1 MTASIDSLL
10 EELENIL
17 SKLDYVKAGDVIL
30 AEHHNYKLDVLWKI
44 KEILEDLK
52 AKVSELEQAVAPAPA
67 PEPILTAI
75 WPTYRHDFQR
85 TGYQPKPVKY
95 IVLNGYWEWFIVY
108 KVDGSALYTY
118 YNQVG
123 SVDGSPV
130 VDEYG
135 KMFLPLDD
143 GLVRTGKVWG
153 LIDGWYITAGY
164 IPYGLTLRD
173 NKLYIPSGDYGLH
186 IIDLVTGERRVY
198 YTEGEIYCP
207 PYVDDQGNI
216 YFGSQDGY
224 IYALNPDGTLK
235 WRYYVGGEVRG
246 GPAVL
251 SDGTMVFGGTNNCV
265 HAMDPN
271 GNEKWRFCTEDWIY
285 DTPAIGPDD
294 TIYFASQDDYLY
306 ALNPNG
312 TLKWKYYLG
321 QYAYYR
327 FPPAVDPNR
336 GVYLLDDDN
345 VLHAVDFNG
354 NPRWTLSMP
363 GTGRIS
369 IGPDGTIYTGAG
381 GKLTAVNPDGTIK
394 FQVDIPEKAYSE
406 PVLVG

>member
-1 MTASIDSLL
+1 MPSLL
-10 EELENIL
+10 DELQAIL
-17 SKLDYVKAGDVIL
+17 SKLDYVKAGNIIL
-30 AEHHNYKLDVLWKI
+30 AEHHNYKLDALWKI
-44 KEILEDLK
+44 KEILEDLN
-52 AKVSELEQAVAPAPA
+52 ARVSELEQAVAPAPA

-224 IYALNPDGTLK
+224 IYALNPDGSLK
-235 WRYYVGGEVRG
+235 WR
-246 GPAVL
+246 
-251 SDGTMVFGGTNNCV
+251 
-265 HAMDPN
+265 
-271 GNEKWRFCTEDWIY
+271 
-285 DTPAIGPDD
+285 
-294 TIYFASQDDYLY
+294 
-306 ALNPNG
+306 
-312 TLKWKYYLG
+312 YYLG